1 MELVTQT
8 IINSLMLFSFYALIA
23 LGLSLAFGVMGTA
36 NYAHGEF
43 YMLGAYTV
51 WLLYTVNNWPFWVTV
66 VMAAAIVGG
75 IGVLA
80 ERLLFRRARGDVVT
94 GLLISIG
101 VVFILQVL
109 VGQIWGVGMPKPVSP
124 ALSGTLSIAGAS
136 ISWQR
141 FIVVPVALATL
152 GALYYFLNRT
162 KMGRSLRAV
171 ASDSTAAELQG
182 ININTVGLL
191 ALGVAS
197 AMAGIAGAVMAPVV
211 SVTPY
216 MGHFVIWTCFVIVI
230 LGGTGSLKGTLVAA
244 AVLALLNT
252 VVTTVWDS
260 TIASIAASLF
270 VLFVLSFR
278 PQGLMG
284 YAER

>member
-1 MELVTQT
+1 
-8 IINSLMLFSFYALIA
+8 
-23 LGLSLAFGVMGTA
+23 
-36 NYAHGEF
+36 
-43 YMLGAYTV
+43 
-51 WLLYTVNNWPFWVTV
+51 
-66 VMAAAIVGG
+66 
-75 IGVLA
+75 LA

-109 VGQIWGVGMPKPVSP
+109 VGQIWGVGMPKPISP
-124 ALSGTLSIAGAS
+124 VLGGTLSIAGAS

-141 FIVVPVALATL
+141 FLVVPIALVTL
-152 GALYYFLNRT
+152 GALYYFLQRT

-171 ASDSTAAELQG
+171 ASDSTAAALQG

-197 AMAGIAGAVMAPVV
+197 AMAGIAGAIMSPIL

-216 MGHFVIWTCFVIVI
+216 MGHYVIWTCFVIVI
-230 LGGTGSLKGTLVAA
+230 LGGAGSLKGTIVAA
-244 AVLALLNT
+244 AILAVLNT

-260 TIASIAASLF
+260 TIANIVGSLF